1 MLPFINSHK
10 KEQRKHIEHAI
21 FCVKYARRMKEDL
34 LTEEEVHD
42 LRERQAQLKTLLKAK
57 KLEEGVE
64 LADESIELSRKI
76 HPAPRGAYALREN
89 VEVFVVVLAVALGFR
104 TYFLQPYQ
112 IPTGSMQPTLWGITA
127 EAKYEPNWTDRVPF
141 RWGKFLLTGSRYIE
155 VKAKSNGII
164 PPHDQWSQQDT
175 FMVFRFGNNTY
186 RLHQEFDRL
195 IQPGQAVQK
204 GQVLARGLRKQG
216 DHIVV
221 NRLSTNFFPPKRGDI
236 VVFSTRGIDYESIRE
251 NTAYIK
257 RLVGLPH
264 ESISIC
270 EGHLQVNG
278 ENVTAPEVFVRQM
291 EGRGYEGYANRVP
304 TGFNRSQATPL
315 FPDCEAK
322 LELGENEFLFFGDN
336 TYRSLDGRHF
346 GGVSGRNVIGT
357 AFFVPWPFINR
368 GAYNENAG
376 FVK

>member
-1 MLPFINSHK
+1 MLPFLHSRK

-21 FCVKYARRMKEDL
+21 FCVKYARRMKEDQL
-34 LTEEEVHD
+34 AEEEVHD
-42 LRERQAQLKTLLKAK
+42 LRERQRQLKALLKAK
-57 KLEEGVE
+57 QLDEGVA
-64 LADESIELSRKI
+64 LADESVAFARKI

-127 EAKYEPNWTDRVPF
+127 QADYEPDWTDRIPF

-164 PPHDQWSQQDT
+164 PHRNQWSQQDT
-175 FMVFRFGNNTY
+175 FMVFRFGNHTY
-186 RLHQEFDRL
+186 RLHQEFARL
-195 IQPGQAVQK
+195 VQPGQAVQK

-236 VVFSTRGIDYESIRE
+236 VVFSTRGIDSEAIRA

-264 ESISIC
+264 ERISIC
-270 EGHLQVNG
+270 EGHLRVNG
-278 ENVTAPEVFVRQM
+278 EIVTEPDVFVRQM

-304 TGFNRSQATPL
+304 SASSPSDPTPL
-315 FPDCEAK
+315 FPNCDAT

-357 AFFVPWPFINR
+357 AFFVPWPFIHR
-368 GAYNENAG
+368 GEYNEKAG